1 MMTSPP
7 RFSRP
12 EFGQYMHMGIPSL
25 RRSLQALLMVF
36 AAVLAMVAPAT
47 SVAAPADIAEAAA
60 AVEPAV
66 VQITTKIDYQHAIG
80 TGTGIV
86 IDRGGFVLTNYQVV
100 AGATGVTVWVGG
112 RDYPADLVGYD
123 RKHDVAV
130 LQLRGAG
137 GLPAAPIGDSA
148 QVVVGE
154 PTVGLG
160 NARGTGAPLT
170 HETGPV
176 AALNR
181 TVNAEDSLT
190 GSSEEVNGLIE
201 VSADVRPGDS
211 GGPLVNGAGQVIGL
225 VTAATV
231 NFQMGPGGKGFAIPI
246 NDAMAVAGQIRS
258 GAPSPSVHIGQPSLL
273 GVGVSTQARRGPGI
287 IVRDVMIGGPASQ
300 TGLAIGDV
308 ITVLDGTPLDSA
320 TTLTYVLDR
329 HYPGDVVDLTWID
342 RDGQQRTGKATLVSG
357 P

>member
-1 MMTSPP
+1 
-7 RFSRP
+7 
-12 EFGQYMHMGIPSL
+12 
-25 RRSLQALLMVF
+25 V
-36 AAVLAMVAPAT
+36 
-47 SVAAPADIAEAAA
+47 
-60 AVEPAV
+60 
-66 VQITTKIDYQHAIG
+66 
-80 TGTGIV
+80 
-86 IDRGGFVLTNYQVV
+86 VLTNYHVV
-100 AGATGVTVWVGG
+100 AGANTVTGTVGG

-123 RKHDVAV
+123 RKHDIAV

-137 GLPAAPIGDSA
+137 GLPTAPIGDSG

-160 NARGTGAPLT
+160 NARGVGAPLT

-201 VSADVRPGDS
+201 VAADVRPGDS
-211 GGPLVNGAGQVIGL
+211 GGPLVNSAGQVIG
-225 VTAATV
+225 VITAASV
-231 NFQMGPGGKGFAIPI
+231 NFQMGPAGKGFAIPI

-258 GAPSPSVHIGQPSLL
+258 GAPSGSVHIGPPVLL
-273 GVGVSTQARRGPGI
+273 GVGLSTQPRREAGV
-287 IVRDVMIGGPASQ
+287 IVRDVMRGGPADQ
-300 TGLAIGDV
+300 AGIAIGDV
-308 ITVLDGTPLDSA
+308 ITTLDGTSVDSA

-329 HYPGDVVDLTWID
+329 HYPGDVVDVTWID
-342 RDGQQRTGKATLVSG
+342 RSEQERTGKAALVPG

>member
-1 MMTSPP
+1 
-7 RFSRP
+7 
-12 EFGQYMHMGIPSL
+12 MGISPL
-25 RRSLQALLMVF
+25 RRPLPALLIVL
-36 AAVLAMVAPAT
+36 AAVLALVAPAT
-47 SVAAPADIAEAAA
+47 SVAAPADTAAAAA

-66 VQITTKIDYQHAIG
+66 VQITTKIDYQQAIG
-80 TGTGIV
+80 TGTGTV
-86 IDRGGFVLTNYQVV
+86 IDPGGVVLTNYHVV
-100 AGATGVTVWVGG
+100 AGANTITGTVGG

-123 RKHDVAV
+123 RKHDIAV

-137 GLPAAPIGDSA
+137 GLPTAPIGDSG

-160 NARGTGAPLT
+160 NARGVGAPLT

-176 AALNR
+176 SALNR

-201 VSADVRPGDS
+201 VAADVRPGDS
-211 GGPLVNGAGQVIGL
+211 GGPLVNSAGQVIGV

-258 GAPSPSVHIGQPSLL
+258 GAPSATVHIGPPVLL
-273 GVGVSTQARRGPGI
+273 GVGVSTQPRSAPGI
-287 IVRDVMIGGPASQ
+287 IVRDVMRGGPADQ
-300 TGLAIGDV
+300 AGVAIGDV
-308 ITVLDGTPLDSA
+308 ITVLDGTSLDSA
-320 TTLTYVLDR
+320 TTLTYALDR

-342 RDGQQRTGKATLVSG
+342 RGGQQRTGKATLVSG

>member
-1 MMTSPP
+1 MTPASG
-7 RFSRP
+7 FSRR
-12 EFGQYMHMGIPSL
+12 EFGHYRHMGILPL
-25 RRSLQALLMVF
+25 RRPLQALLMVF

-47 SVAAPADIAEAAA
+47 SAAAPLDITAAGA

-66 VQITTKIDYQHAIG
+66 VQVTTRIDYQQAIG
-80 TGTGIV
+80 TGAGTV
-86 IDRGGFVLTNYQVV
+86 IDPGGVVLTNYHVV
-100 AGATGVTVWVGG
+100 AGANTITGSVGG

-123 RKHDVAV
+123 RTHDIAV

-137 GLPAAPIGDSA
+137 GLPMAPIGNSA

-160 NARGTGAPLT
+160 NARGVGAPLT

-176 AALNR
+176 TALNR

-201 VSADVRPGDS
+201 VAADVRPGDS
-211 GGPLVNGAGQVIGL
+211 GGPLVNGAGQVIGV

-258 GAPSPSVHIGQPSLL
+258 GAASPNVHIGQPSLL
-273 GVGVSTQARRGPGI
+273 GVGVSTTRGGQGI
-287 IVRDVMIGGPASQ
+287 IVRDVMRGGPADQ
-300 TGLAIGDV
+300 AGIAIGDV
-308 ITVLDGTPLDSA
+308 LTGLDGTSLDSA

-329 HYPGDVVDLTWID
+329 HYPGDVVDVTWID
-342 RDGQQRTGKATLVSG
+342 RSGQERSGKATLVLG

>member
-1 MMTSPP
+1 MGTSPT
-7 RFSRP
+7 
-12 EFGQYMHMGIPSL
+12 
-25 RRSLQALLMVF
+25 RRALTALLIAF
-36 AAVLAMVAPAT
+36 AAVMALVAPVT
-47 SVAAPADIAEAAA
+47 SVAAPVDIAAAAA

-66 VQITTKIDYQHAIG
+66 VQVTTKIDYQQAIG
-80 TGTGIV
+80 TGTGTV
-86 IDRGGFVLTNYQVV
+86 IDPNGVVLTNYHVV
-100 AGATGVTVWVGG
+100 AGANTVTGTVGG

-123 RKHDVAV
+123 RQHDIAV
-130 LQLRGAG
+130 LQLRGAS
-137 GLPAAPIGDSA
+137 GLPTAPIGDSG

-176 AALNR
+176 TALNR

-201 VSADVRPGDS
+201 VAADVVPGDS
-211 GGPLVNGAGQVIGL
+211 GGPLVNGAGQVIGV
-225 VTAATV
+225 VTAASV
-231 NFQMGPGGKGFAIPI
+231 NYQMGPGGEGYAIPI

-258 GAPSPSVHIGQPSLL
+258 GAPSASVHIGPPVLL
-273 GVGVSTQARRGPGI
+273 GVGVGTQPRRAGGI
-287 IVRDVMIGGPASQ
+287 IVRDVVVGGPAAQ
-300 TGLAIGDV
+300 AGVAVGDV
-308 ITVLDGTPLDSA
+308 LTVLDGTPLDSA

-329 HYPGDVVDLTWID
+329 HYAGDVVDLTWID
-342 RDGQQRTGKATLVSG
+342 RGGQQRTGKAALVLG

>member
-1 MMTSPP
+1 M
-7 RFSRP
+7 
-12 EFGQYMHMGIPSL
+12 
-25 RRSLQALLMVF
+25 A
-36 AAVLAMVAPAT
+36 
-47 SVAAPADIAEAAA
+47 
-60 AVEPAV
+60 
-66 VQITTKIDYQHAIG
+66 
-80 TGTGIV
+80 
-86 IDRGGFVLTNYQVV
+86 
-100 AGATGVTVWVGG
+100 G